1 MNKELT
7 FAVLATILV
16 ASVTLAISPVMEVD
30 AAPKK
35 KACNNVKVQI
45 RVDGVEENQT
55 LVATAQ
61 IGESAKTK
69 AGTVEEN
76 ETSITI
82 PLNFKRINPCP
93 EIGSPI
99 FGNVN
104 GTGFEGELKSLK
116 KPNRISVDF

>member
-7 FAVLATILV
+7 FAVLAVILV
-16 ASVTLAISPVMEVD
+16 ASVTLAISPVD

-69 AGTVEEN
+69 AGTVEVN